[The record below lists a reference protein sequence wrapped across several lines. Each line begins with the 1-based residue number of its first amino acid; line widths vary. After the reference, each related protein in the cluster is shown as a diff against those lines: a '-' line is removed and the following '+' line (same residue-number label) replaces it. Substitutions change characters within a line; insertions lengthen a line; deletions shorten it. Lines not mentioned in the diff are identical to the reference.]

1 MKKKNCFYKKLAAL
15 VMGGLLTASCT
26 GTVFAA
32 DTVDLSLDDSIQ
44 MALEN
49 NRTIK
54 QSVADVDSAV
64 WSLKSARSSMGPA
77 LSWTSAAVKMGGKA
91 YENH

>member
-26 GTVFAA
+26 GTVFAS

-54 QSVADVDSAV
+54 QSMADVDSAA
-64 WSLKSARSSMGPA
+64 WSLKSARANMGPS
-77 LSWTSAAVKMGGKA
+77 LTWNSMPTR
-91 YENH
+91 